1 MIARPLSLTAAA
13 LLLALSA
20 SACASHSSEV
30 RSRMA
35 TEKEERR
42 PDLLIRKAR
51 AFASIGDATRAEEY
65 LNAARE
71 AGGDERVIVRTLM
84 DVCINDHRYR
94 AAVGYAEG
102 FLRRHPRDRE
112 LRFLLATLDVALGD
126 SGSALHELHT
136 VLEQAPDN
144 VEARYVL
151 AVVLRDEVGDV
162 EGADNEFREYLRRAP
177 AGVHAEE
184 AQGSLLTRVP

>member
-1 MIARPLSLTAAA
+1 MLSRFV
-13 LLLALSA
+13 LALSLGLA
-20 SACASHSSEV
+20 AVGCASHGSEV
-30 RSRMA
+30 QTRLA
-35 TEKEERR
+35 TEKSERR
-42 PDLLIRKAR
+42 PELLIRKAR
-51 AFASIGDATRAEEY
+51 AYASIGDATRAEEY

-71 AGGDERVIVRTLM
+71 AGGDERVIVRALM

-102 FLRRHPRDRE
+102 FLRRHPSDRE
-112 LRFLLATLDVALGD
+112 LRFLLATLDVALGN
-126 SGSALHELHT
+126 SSSALHELHT
-136 VLEQAPDN
+136 VLDQAPDN

-162 EGADNEFREYLRRAP
+162 EGADSEFREYLRRAP
-177 AGVHAEE
+177 AGAHAEE